1 MFEAVFGHVGDK
13 HGGLGRDQK
22 ELLEQR
28 RSSFAEVGCAPASG
42 FIEHW
47 HFSRMVTSLADSV
60 ARPPAVDAVQGFFST
75 AARKPGTARLDDLD
89 VRDQSTLP
97 RRINILVQNNAPH

>member
-1 MFEAVFGHVGDK
+1 LFEAVFGHVGDK

-22 ELLEQR
+22 NCLSSGISSLLKSMLR
-28 RSSFAEVGCAPASG
+28 TGLASLRT
-42 FIEHW
+42 W

-60 ARPPAVDAVQGFFST
+60 ARPDPLYDAVQGFFNRRQVV
-75 AARKPGTARLDDLD
+75 AQLGLDDLD

-97 RRINILVQNNAPH
+97 TT